1 MAGTIVHLSRKMCG
15 YFTHTYFDGS
25 TETFYNGYFGFVRPD
40 GAIVNIEGICYDDL
54 FLHPSDVADGYN
66 PAVGDRVTFRRGT
79 HNGRAKAV
87 EVQRLYACD
96 VTQRLSQPT
105 YRLVPSD
112 YRPLPAM
119 RGENKPVSL
128 VTYPVDP
135 VAAARAAP
143 PLEHTE
149 GDVERLLAAGGLVRV
164 AGGGWVMAA

>member
-1 MAGTIVHLSRKMCG
+1 M
-15 YFTHTYFDGS
+15 
-25 TETFYNGYFGFVRPD
+25 RPD

-66 PAVGDRVTFRRGT
+66 PAVGDRVTFRQGT

-87 EVQRLYACD
+87 EVQRLSARD

-143 PLEHTE
+143 PLDHTE
-149 GDVERLLAAGGLVRV
+149 GDVARLLAAGGLQQVN
-164 AGGGWVMAA
+164 GGGWVVASY

>member
-1 MAGTIVHLSRKMCG
+1 MNA
-15 YFTHTYFDGS
+15 
-25 TETFYNGYFGFVRPD
+25 
-40 GAIVNIEGICYDDL
+40 EGICFDDL
-54 FLHPSDVADGYN
+54 FLHPSDVADDYN

-87 EVQRLYACD
+87 EVVRLSARD

-128 VTYPVDP
+128 VTYSVDP

-149 GDVERLLAAGGLVRV
+149 DDVKRLLAAGGWRQVN
-164 AGGGWVMAA
+164 GGGWVAA

>member
-87 EVQRLYACD
+87 EVQRISATSRDL
-96 VTQRLSQPT
+96 TQRLSQPT

-112 YRPLPAM
+112 YGPAPAI
-119 RGENKPVSL
+119 RGENKQVSL
-128 VTYPVDP
+128 GQRGS
-135 VAAARAAP
+135 AANDWAHP
-143 PLEHTE
+143 PPDTAHDEAIAQSL
-149 GDVERLLAAGGLVRV
+149 GWRRV
-164 AGGGWVMAA
+164 A